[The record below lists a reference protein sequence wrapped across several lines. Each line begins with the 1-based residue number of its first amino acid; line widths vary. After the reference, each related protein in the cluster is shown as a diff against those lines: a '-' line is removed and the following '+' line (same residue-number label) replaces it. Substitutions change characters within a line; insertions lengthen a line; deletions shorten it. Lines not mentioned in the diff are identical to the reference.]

1 MFRPF
6 LSTEIPVNRKPR
18 RSSRHTSDRARA
30 TARSLRGARAIGST
44 LLVLASVLA
53 GYAAVLESWTQQF
66 PNQMPSARFFHAMTY
81 DSARHEVVLF
91 GGLDGSQQTVFG
103 DTWVWNGVNWIEK
116 TPPAGPPPI
125 PTSPPQRFS
134 ADMVF
139 DTGRNEVVLFGG
151 LGGQVFGDTWV
162 WDGATW
168 ILRATGGPPP
178 RLDPGM
184 AYDASRREVVLFGGD
199 GGSSGELDDTW
210 VWDGTSWTQKFP
222 AAHPSAR
229 LRHAM
234 TFDAARSEVVLFGG
248 GLKSLPSL
256 TADTWVWDGIN
267 WTQRFP
273 AVSPPST
280 GFSSMVFDAVRSRV
294 ILFGGQDDVVV
305 ARNDTWAWDGTNWTR
320 LFPPTSPSPRIGH
333 RMAYDSG
340 RHETV
345 LFGGTTLHGDAFDD
359 TWVLVSSVGPPTNRD
374 DCKHE
379 GWRVFNMPRA
389 FKNQGDCIQFV
400 NTGK

>member
-1 MFRPF
+1 
-6 LSTEIPVNRKPR
+6 
-18 RSSRHTSDRARA
+18 
-30 TARSLRGARAIGST
+30 
-44 LLVLASVLA
+44 
-53 GYAAVLESWTQQF
+53 
-66 PNQMPSARFFHAMTY
+66 
-81 DSARHEVVLF
+81 
-91 GGLDGSQQTVFG
+91 
-103 DTWVWNGVNWIEK
+103 
-116 TPPAGPPPI
+116 
-125 PTSPPQRFS
+125 
-134 ADMVF
+134 MVF